1 MALAYT
7 NINVELREISL
18 RDRPKELYDVSSKAT
33 VPVLITLDGL
43 VIDESL
49 DIMLWSLKND
59 SNQTWLPEDHK
70 TELDMIGKNDIV
82 FKKWLDRYKYHDRYP
97 ENPKEFYRDKCHDIL
112 FDYNNQ
118 LNKKK
123 YLLSNDISIVDIAI
137 FPFVRQFSNVDYKWF
152 ENNYS
157 YLELWFKE
165 ISSSDLFI
173 SVMRKY
179 DTWNNKN
186 EGVLVNFIS

>member
-7 NINVELREISL
+7 NIDVELREISL

-49 DIMLWSLKND
+49 DIMLWSLKNN

-70 TELDMIGKNDIV
+70 TEFDMIGKNDIV

-97 ENPKEFYRDKCHDIL
+97 ENSKEF
-112 FDYNNQ
+112 FDALAY
-118 LNKKK
+118 
-123 YLLSNDISIVDIAI
+123 I
-137 FPFVRQFSNVDYKWF
+137 
-152 ENNYS
+152 
-157 YLELWFKE
+157 
-165 ISSSDLFI
+165 
-173 SVMRKY
+173 
-179 DTWNNKN
+179 DT
-186 EGVLVNFIS
+186 